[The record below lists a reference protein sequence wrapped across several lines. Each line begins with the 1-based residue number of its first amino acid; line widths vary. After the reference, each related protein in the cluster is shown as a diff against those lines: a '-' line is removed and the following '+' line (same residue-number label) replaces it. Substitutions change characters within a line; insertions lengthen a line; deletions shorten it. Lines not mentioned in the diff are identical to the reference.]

1 MDLENANRDA
11 VITGESMLPGKSNYF
26 PTSDSKGWITDVPSY
41 SRILYHGV
49 YPGVDVAFYGA
60 SNRLEYDFVLQ
71 PGARADQIRMRL
83 GGLDG
88 ASVNTDGDL
97 VVRTSA
103 GEVRFLKPVAYQMS
117 SAGKRQIVKV
127 SYRLERGA
135 AKEATLVGLALG
147 RYDRSK
153 ALVIDPVVAL
163 TYAEYLVPNYVGSV
177 AADNSGNTYVT
188 GNNNGVGFYV
198 VKFNSSGGV
207 VYTENIGTGAFYPTK
222 IAVDGSNKAYVV
234 GRVDGTSA
242 TLPTGSNSYK
252 STVTGSSNGFYVQ
265 VAAAGTSVPYATF
278 LGGTDTYSSAA
289 YGLAVDSSGNSYL
302 GGYTYSGTFPTTS
315 GVYQTAFSGTPG
327 SYYNG
332 WVAKLN
338 PAASGAASLVYST
351 YLGTASSQVLGVGL
365 DSSGN
370 AYAVSLASTS
380 TFPVTS
386 GAFKYQGYDS
396 SSGGVYVTK
405 LNTGATAPLTYSAY
419 LGYGVPY
426 SIAVEGQ
433 SSPSA
438 YVTGYVSSA
447 DFPTTANA
455 YQTTY
460 AGGFVVKLSADGS
473 SEVYS
478 TFLGGPS
485 SFGGGYSTNS
495 VVPWSIALPNGC
507 ASSCNAYIS
516 GRTNTNDFPVINPI
530 QSFNPS
536 AGGNVAFIVEL
547 ATDGGSALL
556 STYLSGFNQGFFDG
570 FNDSAD
576 YGFTPA
582 IAVDSSGNISLV
594 GDLGGRQRIFPSPPR
609 YQATPIPM
617 LSSRRSNLQR
627 LRTPGRRR
635 PPSTSQ
641 VSPLE

>member
-1 MDLENANRDA
+1 MSGSRSVLCGLLCVGLAWAGGDREKPVGNKPGDKPTTTSAQIDLATSPSGKPRLEFTHVPLSFEPNLGQSDPSARFVAKSHGYTLQLEQTGARFELNGRDQATASLTMDLENANRDA

-26 PTSDSKGWITDVPSY
+26 PTSDSKAWITDVPTY
-41 SRILYHGV
+41 SRVLYHGV

-88 ASVNTDGDL
+88 ASVNPDGDL
-97 VVRTSA
+97 VVQTSA

-163 TYAEYLVPNYVGSV
+163 TYAEYLVANYVGSV

-198 VKFNSSGGV
+198 VKFNSSGV
-207 VYTENIGTGAFYPTK
+207 VAYTENIGTGAFYPTK
-222 IAVDGSNKAYVV
+222 ITVDGSNKAYVV
-234 GRVDGTSA
+234 GRVDGTSS

-327 SYYNG
+327 SNYNS
-332 WVAKLN
+332 WLAKIN

-351 YLGTASSQVLGVGL
+351 L
-365 DSSGN
+365 
-370 AYAVSLASTS
+370 
-380 TFPVTS
+380 
-386 GAFKYQGYDS
+386 
-396 SSGGVYVTK
+396 
-405 LNTGATAPLTYSAY
+405 
-419 LGYGVPY
+419 
-426 SIAVEGQ
+426 
-433 SSPSA
+433 
-438 YVTGYVSSA
+438 
-447 DFPTTANA
+447 
-455 YQTTY
+455 
-460 AGGFVVKLSADGS
+460 
-473 SEVYS
+473 
-478 TFLGGPS
+478 
-485 SFGGGYSTNS
+485 
-495 VVPWSIALPNGC
+495 
-507 ASSCNAYIS
+507 
-516 GRTNTNDFPVINPI
+516 
-530 QSFNPS
+530 
-536 AGGNVAFIVEL
+536 
-547 ATDGGSALL
+547 
-556 STYLSGFNQGFFDG
+556 
-570 FNDSAD
+570 
-576 YGFTPA
+576 
-582 IAVDSSGNISLV
+582 
-594 GDLGGRQRIFPSPPR
+594 
-609 YQATPIPM
+609 
-617 LSSRRSNLQR
+617 
-627 LRTPGRRR
+627 
-635 PPSTSQ
+635 
-641 VSPLE
+641 